1 MKFTHEV
8 KHNGVYYPAGADVPI
23 ETKESEGVKAP
34 APLVSGKDTKDE
46 VQANSDIVFAEFDK
60 NMAKKKYT
68 EQDLAGK
75 KYFALKGMAKAE
87 GFNVPNDAKS
97 DEIKKMLLSVE
108 V

>member
-34 APLVSGKDTKDE
+34 APLVSGKDT
-46 VQANSDIVFAEFDK
+46 NSDNAEK
-60 NMAKKKYT
+60 KKKYT

-87 GFNVPNDAKS
+87 GFSVPNDAKS

>member
-34 APLVSGKDTKDE
+34 APLVSGKDT
-46 VQANSDIVFAEFDK
+46 NSDNAEK
-60 NMAKKKYT
+60 KKKYT

-75 KYFALKGMAKAE
+75 KFFALKGMAKAE

>member
-23 ETKESEGVKAP
+23 ETKESEGVIAP
-34 APLVSGKDTKDE
+34 APLVSGKDT
-46 VQANSDIVFAEFDK
+46 NSDIAEK
-60 NMAKKKYT
+60 KKKYT
-68 EQDLAGK
+68 EQDLTGK

>member
-34 APLVSGKDTKDE
+34 APLVSGKDTIDE
-46 VQANSDIVFAEFDK
+46 VQKNSDSAEFDK

>member
-8 KHNGVYYPAGADVPI
+8 KHNGVYYPAGAEVPI
-23 ETKESEGVKAP
+23 EETKESEGAKAP
-34 APLVSGKDTKDE
+34 APLVSGKDT
-46 VQANSDIVFAEFDK
+46 NSDIAEK
-60 NMAKKKYT
+60 KKKYT

-87 GFNVPNDAKS
+87 GFSVPNDAKS

>member
-34 APLVSGKDTKDE
+34 APLVSGKDT
-46 VQANSDIVFAEFDK
+46 NSDNAEK
-60 NMAKKKYT
+60 KKKYT

-75 KYFALKGMAKAE
+75 KFFALKGMAKAE
-87 GFNVPNDAKS
+87 GFSVPNDAKS

>member
-1 MKFTHEV
+1 MKFTYEV

-34 APLVSGKDTKDE
+34 APLVSGKDT
-46 VQANSDIVFAEFDK
+46 NSDIAEK
-60 NMAKKKYT
+60 KKKYT